1 MLENEKIN
9 MKDFLQLL
17 KNIFSNNSE
26 PSLKRICGFMGWV
39 LGIWVIIYC
48 TLYSIPAQGIVL
60 DFLMLST
67 ALLGLDTVMNIFNKK
82 ISNKNNLK
90 KEKENEN

>member
-1 MLENEKIN
+1 MKNIN

-39 LGIWVIIYC
+39 LGI
-48 TLYSIPAQGIVL
+48 
-60 DFLMLST
+60 
-67 ALLGLDTVMNIFNKK
+67 
-82 ISNKNNLK
+82 
-90 KEKENEN
+90 

>member
-1 MLENEKIN
+1 

-26 PSLKRICGFMGWV
+26 PSIKRISGFIGWMIGGWV
-39 LGIWVIIYC
+39 VIFC
-48 TLYSIPAQGIVL
+48 TLHAIPAQGIVL
-60 DFLMLST
+60 DFLILST
-67 ALLGLDTVMNIFNKK
+67 ALLGLDTIMNVFNKK
-82 ISNKNNLK
+82 INNKNN